1 MTLRRDL
8 EVISN
13 WVEPCSSVL
22 DLGCGDGTLL
32 RHLADHRDV
41 TGYGLELDLGK
52 VTQCVRKQVNV
63 LHADLNSGL
72 NAFDEND
79 FDYVVMTHALQ
90 MVAEPDK
97 LLLDMTR
104 VGREVIVTFPNFG
117 NWRTRLSLLGG
128 RMPVTKALPDTWYNT
143 PNIHLCTVRDFEAL
157 CKGLDI
163 EVIKPLV
170 LSHSHTS
177 NAIANLMPNI
187 FGEVAMYQLRKR

>member
-1 MTLRRDL
+1 MTLRPDL
-8 EVISN
+8 DVISN
-13 WVEPCSSVL
+13 WVKPGSSVL

-32 RHLADHRDV
+32 RHLADERNV
-41 TGYGLELDLGK
+41 TGYGLELNMEK
-52 VTQCVRKQVNV
+52 VTQCVRKRVNV

-97 LLLDMTR
+97 LLLDMAR

-128 RMPVTKALPDTWYNT
+128 RMPVTKALPDSWYNT

-157 CKGLDI
+157 CADLDI

-170 LSHSHTS
+170 LSHSHTPH
-177 NAIANLMPNI
+177 AIANLLPNL
-187 FGEVAMYQLRKR
+187 FGQVAMYHVRKR